1 MRISGKLLQIT
12 PTRGQNLLDPDRRF
26 TWYDCTVPARAL
38 VVHPSTTAVAEIR
51 DVLAQHVTVDASHTE
66 VDAIRRLGTEEY
78 AVVIIDYK
86 PPLDA
91 KRIAAETVA
100 AHPDAFIVMMTPDV
114 DSGRELDQSLAGKVF
129 RFLAGPD
136 QRWQLTGIVAE
147 GLRLQK
153 LERDQKELIK
163 KLSLE
168 YGKLQK
174 REKLLDLVVK
184 ERTREL
190 QVAYDRLKVASRQ
203 ALLGLAEAIEAK
215 DPYTK
220 GHCGRTA
227 VFSTALG
234 REAGLSE
241 ADMEVLEFG
250 AFLHDIGKI
259 GVKDAVLLKP
269 GALDDDEWKHMKIHP
284 VVGYQIAVQLDML
297 KPMIACIRNHHERWD
312 GSGYPD
318 KLKGQDIP
326 LLARI
331 VCLGDAYDAMATD
344 RPYKKAIPMD
354 ECKKILRKQAGP
366 QFDPDLVEL
375 FISRGIM
382 EAFS

>member
-1 MRISGKLLQIT
+1 M
-12 PTRGQNLLDPDRRF
+12 PTSCSTRPNL
-26 TWYDCTVPARAL
+26 VHRAL
-38 VVHPSTTAVAEIR
+38 AGTCYDVVVGNRALIVHPSPTAVAEIR
-51 DVLAQHVTVDASHTE
+51 DVLSHHVACDSAHTE
-66 VDAIRRLGTEEY
+66 ADALRRLSDTEY
-78 AVVIIDYK
+78 QVVVVDRK
-86 PPLDA
+86 PPIDA
-91 KRIAAETVA
+91 FRIVAQTVA
-100 AHPDAFIVMMTPDV
+100 AQPDAFIVVMTPDANE
-114 DSGRELDQSLAGKVF
+114 GRELDTSMSGKVF
-129 RFLAGPD
+129 RFLAGPE

-163 KLSLE
+163 KLGLE

-174 REKLLDLVVK
+174 REKLLDVVVK

-190 QVAYDRLKVASRQ
+190 QIAYESLKSSSRQ

-227 VFSTALG
+227 VYAMALG
-234 REAGLSE
+234 KEARLSE
-241 ADMEVLEFG
+241 TDLEVLEFG

-259 GVKDAVLLKP
+259 GIKDAVLLKP

-284 VVGYQIAVQLDML
+284 VVGFQIADQLDML
-297 KPMIACIRNHHERWD
+297 KPMIPCIRSHHERWD
-312 GSGYPD
+312 GTGYPD
-318 KLKGQDIP
+318 KIKGEDIP

-331 VCLGDAYDAMATD
+331 VCLADAYDAMATD
-344 RPYKKAIPMD
+344 RPYKRAIPMD
-354 ECKKILRKQAGP
+354 ECKKILTRQAGP
-366 QFDPDLVEL
+366 QFDPSLVDL

-382 EAFS
+382 ESFG

>member
-1 MRISGKLLQIT
+1 ML
-12 PTRGQNLLDPDRRF
+12 
-26 TWYDCTVPARAL
+26 
-38 VVHPSTTAVAEIR
+38 HPSPTAAGEIR
-51 DVLAQHVTVDASHTE
+51 EALSHLASIDIVHTE
-66 VDAIRRLGTEEY
+66 ADARHRLDTAEY
-78 AVVIIDYK
+78 AVVIIDRK
-86 PPLDA
+86 PPIDA
-91 KRIAAETVA
+91 ERIVAETTVA
-100 AHPDAFIVMMTPDV
+100 QPDAFIVVMTPDATE
-114 DSGRELDQSLAGKVF
+114 GRELDLELPGKVF
-129 RFLAGPD
+129 RFLAGAD

-153 LERDQKELIK
+153 LEREQKELIK

-174 REKLLDLVVK
+174 REKLLDVVVK

-190 QVAYDRLKVASRQ
+190 QIAYENLKAASRQ

-227 VFSTALG
+227 IYSMALG
-234 REAGLSE
+234 REARVSE
-241 ADMEVLEFG
+241 ADLEVLEFG

-259 GVKDAVLLKP
+259 GIRDSVLLKP

-297 KPMIACIRNHHERWD
+297 KPMISCIRNHHERWD
-312 GSGYPD
+312 GTGYPD
-318 KLKGQDIP
+318 KLKGADIP

-354 ECKKILRKQAGP
+354 ECKSILRRQAGP
-366 QFDPDLVEL
+366 QFDPELVEL

-382 EAFS
+382 ESFS

>member
-1 MRISGKLLQIT
+1 VVEYLVAS
-12 PTRGQNLLDPDRRF
+12 
-26 TWYDCTVPARAL
+26 RAL
-38 VVHPSTTAVAEIR
+38 IVHPSPTALAEIK
-51 DVLAQHVTVDASHTE
+51 DVLKPQLGADIAHTE
-66 VDAIRRLGTEEY
+66 VDAIRRLGEVEY
-78 AVVIIDYK
+78 AVVIVDRK

-91 KRIAAETVA
+91 RRIVAETVA
-100 AHPDAFIVMMTPDV
+100 AQPDAFIVVMVPDAAE
-114 DSGRELDQSLAGKVF
+114 GLELDSTLPGKVF

-163 KLSLE
+163 KLGLE

-174 REKLLDLVVK
+174 REKLLDVVVK

-190 QVAYDRLKVASRQ
+190 QIAYESLKAASRQ

-220 GHCGRTA
+220 GHCGRTTVYA
-227 VFSTALG
+227 MALG
-234 REAGLSE
+234 REARLGD
-241 ADMEVLEFG
+241 ADLEVLEFG

-269 GALDDDEWKHMKIHP
+269 GALDDEEWKHMKVHP
-284 VVGYQIAVQLDML
+284 VVGYQIAAQLDML
-297 KPMIACIRNHHERWD
+297 RPMMSCIRNHHERWD

-318 KLKGQDIP
+318 KLKGEDIP

-331 VCLGDAYDAMATD
+331 VCIADAYDAMATD
-344 RPYKKAIPMD
+344 RPYKRAIPVD
-354 ECKKILRKQAGP
+354 DCKVILRRQAGP
-366 QFDPDLVEL
+366 QFDPGLVEL
-375 FISRGIM
+375 FLTHDLMQSLG
-382 EAFS
+382 

>member
-1 MRISGKLLQIT
+1 MRIAGKLFHDDNLTDPT
-12 PTRGQNLLDPDRRF
+12 PARTC
-26 TWYDCTVPARAL
+26 YDWSVPSRAL
-38 VVHPSTTAVAEIR
+38 VVHPSPTAVAEIR
-51 DVLAQHVTVDASHTE
+51 DVLAVLKVTIDAVHTE
-66 VDAIRRLGTEEY
+66 VDAIRHLAEAEY
-78 AVVIIDYK
+78 SVVIIDHK

-91 KRIAAETVA
+91 TRIAAEVIA
-100 AHPDAFIVMMTPDV
+100 AQPDAFIVLMTPDV
-114 DSGRELDQSLAGKVF
+114 DSGRELDLSLSGKVF

-174 REKLLDLVVK
+174 REKLLDVVVK

-190 QVAYDRLKVASRQ
+190 QIAYESLKAASRQ

-227 VFSTALG
+227 VFATALG
-234 REAGLSE
+234 REARLDE
-241 ADMEVLEFG
+241 NDMEVLEFG

-318 KLKGQDIP
+318 KLKGPDIP

-331 VCLGDAYDAMATD
+331 VCLADAYDAMATD

-354 ECKKILRKQAGP
+354 ECKKILRRQAGP

-375 FISRGIM
+375 FIARGIM
-382 EAFS
+382 EMFA

>member
-1 MRISGKLLQIT
+1 MQEVLKPLCASE
-12 PTRGQNLLDPDRRF
+12 
-26 TWYDCTVPARAL
+26 
-38 VVHPSTTAVAEIR
+38 TAY
-51 DVLAQHVTVDASHTE
+51 TE
-66 VDAIRRLGTEEY
+66 ADAIRALAREEF
-78 AVVIIDYK
+78 AVVILDRK

-91 KRIAAETVA
+91 ARVVAEVVSA
-100 AHPDAFIVMMTPDV
+100 QPDTFIVVMTPDAAE
-114 DSGRELDQSLAGKVF
+114 GRELDGALPGKVF

-136 QRWQLTGIVAE
+136 QRWQLPGIVAE

-163 KLSLE
+163 KLGLE
-168 YGKLQK
+168 FGKLQK
-174 REKLLDLVVK
+174 REKLLDVVVK

-190 QVAYDRLKVASRQ
+190 QVAYENLKAASRQ

-227 VFSTALG
+227 VYAMALG
-234 REAGLSE
+234 REARLDE
-241 ADMEVLEFG
+241 LELETLEFG

-269 GALDDDEWKHMKIHP
+269 GPLDDDEWKHMKIHP
-284 VVGYQIAVQLDML
+284 IVGYQIAAQLDML

-331 VCLGDAYDAMATD
+331 VCLADAYDAMATD
-344 RPYKKAIPMD
+344 RPYKRAIPPE
-354 ECKKILRKQAGP
+354 ECKVILRRQAGP

-375 FISRGIM
+375 FIKGEIM
-382 EAFS
+382 ESFS

>member
-1 MRISGKLLQIT
+1 M
-12 PTRGQNLLDPDRRF
+12 
-26 TWYDCTVPARAL
+26 PARAL
-38 VVHPSTTAVAEIR
+38 VVHPSSTAVAEIR

-66 VDAIRRLGTEEY
+66 VDAIRRLGAEEY

-100 AHPDAFIVMMTPDV
+100 AQPDAFIVMMTPDV

-153 LERDQKELIK
+153 LERDRR
-163 KLSLE
+163 SSSRSSRSSTASCRSARSCSTSSSRS
-168 YGKLQK
+168 GPS
-174 REKLLDLVVK
+174 
-184 ERTREL
+184 EL
-190 QVAYDRLKVASRQ
+190 QVAYDRLKAASRQ

-234 REAGLSE
+234 REARPLRE
-241 ADMEVLEFG
+241 DMEVLEFG
-250 AFLHDIGKI
+250 VVPARHRQDRRQGR
-259 GVKDAVLLKP
+259 
-269 GALDDDEWKHMKIHP
+269 GAA
-284 VVGYQIAVQLDML
+284 QA
-297 KPMIACIRNHHERWD
+297 RRRSTTTS
-312 GSGYPD
+312 GS
-318 KLKGQDIP
+318 
-326 LLARI
+326 
-331 VCLGDAYDAMATD
+331 T
-344 RPYKKAIPMD
+344 
-354 ECKKILRKQAGP
+354 
-366 QFDPDLVEL
+366 
-375 FISRGIM
+375 
-382 EAFS
+382 

>member
-1 MRISGKLLQIT
+1 VA
-12 PTRGQNLLDPDRRF
+12 N
-26 TWYDCTVPARAL
+26 RAL
-38 VVHPSTTAVAEIR
+38 VVHPSTTAVDEIR
-51 DVLAQHVTVDASHTE
+51 DVLAQWVTVDAAHTE
-66 VDAIRRLGTEEY
+66 VEALRRLGDTEY
-78 AVVIIDYK
+78 AVLIVDRK

-91 KRIAAETVA
+91 HRIITEAVA
-100 AHPDAFIVMMTPDV
+100 AQPDMFVVVMTQDHIE
-114 DSGRELDQSLAGKVF
+114 GRELDTSLPGKVF
-129 RFLAGPD
+129 RFLAGPE

-174 REKLLDLVVK
+174 RERLLDAVVK

-190 QVAYDRLKVASRQ
+190 QIAYDSLKAASRQ

-227 VFSTALG
+227 VYAMALG
-234 REAGLSE
+234 REARLSE
-241 ADMEVLEFG
+241 NDLEVLEFG

-259 GVKDAVLLKP
+259 GIKDSVLLKP

-284 VVGYQIAVQLDML
+284 IVGYQIAAQLDML
-297 KPMIACIRNHHERWD
+297 KPMMACIRNHHERWD
-312 GSGYPD
+312 GTGYPD
-318 KLKGQDIP
+318 KLKGEDIP
-326 LLARI
+326 LFARI
-331 VCLGDAYDAMATD
+331 VCLADAYDAMATD
-344 RPYKKAIPMD
+344 RPYKAAIPID
-354 ECKKILRKQAGP
+354 ECRKILTRQAGP
-366 QFDPDLVEL
+366 QFDPALVEL
-375 FISRGIM
+375 FLSRKIM
-382 EAFS
+382 ESFGG

>member
-1 MRISGKLLQIT
+1 VLKAQVTS
-12 PTRGQNLLDPDRRF
+12 D
-26 TWYDCTVPARAL
+26 
-38 VVHPSTTAVAEIR
+38 VA
-51 DVLAQHVTVDASHTE
+51 HTE
-66 VDAIRRLGTEEY
+66 VDAIHRLGAAEY
-78 AVVIIDYK
+78 AVVIVDQK

-91 KRIAAETVA
+91 ARIVAETVA
-100 AHPDAFIVMMTPDV
+100 AQPDAFIVVMTPDDQV
-114 DSGRELDQSLAGKVF
+114 GRDLDNALPGKVF

-136 QRWQLTGIVAE
+136 QRWQLTGIVSE
-147 GLRLQK
+147 GLRLQR

-163 KLSLE
+163 KLGLE

-174 REKLLDLVVK
+174 REKLLDVVVK

-190 QVAYDRLKVASRQ
+190 QVAYESLKAASRQ

-227 VFSTALG
+227 VYAMALG
-234 REAGLSE
+234 RELNLSE
-241 ADMEVLEFG
+241 SELETLEFG

-269 GALDDDEWKHMKIHP
+269 GPLDDTEWTHMKIHP

-318 KLKGQDIP
+318 KLKGEAIP
-326 LLARI
+326 ILARI
-331 VCLGDAYDAMATD
+331 VCLADAYDAMATD
-344 RPYKKAIPMD
+344 RPYKRAIPID
-354 ECKKILRKQAGP
+354 ECRVIMKRQAGP
-366 QFDPDLVEL
+366 QFDPGLVETFL
-375 FISRGIM
+375 AREIM
-382 EAFS
+382 ESFA

>member
-1 MRISGKLLQIT
+1 MI
-12 PTRGQNLLDPDRRF
+12 NV
-26 TWYDCTVPARAL
+26 VPRAL
-38 VVHPSTTAVAEIR
+38 VVHPSSTAASEIKEALSH
-51 DVLAQHVTVDASHTE
+51 LADIDIVHTE
-66 VDAIRRLGTEEY
+66 ADAIRRLSEVEY
-78 AVVIIDYK
+78 AVVIVDRK
-86 PPLDA
+86 PPIDA
-91 KRIAAETVA
+91 KRLVDETTMA
-100 AHPDAFIVMMTPDV
+100 QPDAFLVVMTPDATE
-114 DSGRELDQSLAGKVF
+114 GREFDLEMPGKVF

-136 QRWQLTGIVAE
+136 QRWQLTGIVSE
-147 GLRLQK
+147 GLRLAK
-153 LERDQKELIK
+153 LEREQKDLIK

-168 YGKLQK
+168 YGKLQR
-174 REKLLDLVVK
+174 REKLLDVVVK

-190 QVAYDRLKVASRQ
+190 QVAYENLKAASRQ

-220 GHCGRTA
+220 GHCGRTT
-227 VFSTALG
+227 VYSMALG
-234 REAGLSE
+234 REARLSE
-241 ADMEVLEFG
+241 TDLEVLEFG

-259 GVKDAVLLKP
+259 GVRDAVLLKP
-269 GALDDDEWKHMKIHP
+269 GSLDDEEWKHMKIHP

-312 GSGYPD
+312 GTGYPD
-318 KLKGQDIP
+318 KLKGADIP

-354 ECKKILRKQAGP
+354 ECKQILRRQAGP
-366 QFDPDLVEL
+366 QFDPELVEL

-382 EAFS
+382 ESFS

>member
-1 MRISGKLLQIT
+1 
-12 PTRGQNLLDPDRRF
+12 
-26 TWYDCTVPARAL
+26 VPPRAL

-51 DVLAQHVTVDASHTE
+51 DVLQHLVAVDSAHTQ
-66 VDAIRRLGTEEY
+66 VDAIRRVGDAEY
-78 AVVIIDYK
+78 AVVVIDQK

-91 KRIAAETVA
+91 RRIVSEVIAAQ
-100 AHPDAFIVMMTPDV
+100 PDAFVVLMTPDV
-114 DSGRELDQSLAGKVF
+114 DSGRELDQSLPGKVF

-136 QRWQLTGIVAE
+136 QRWQLTGIVHE

-163 KLSLE
+163 RLSLE
-168 YGKLQK
+168 YGKLQR
-174 REKLLDLVVK
+174 REKLLDVVVK

-190 QVAYDRLKVASRQ
+190 QVAYDRLKAASRQ

-220 GHCGRTA
+220 GHCGRTTVYA
-227 VFSTALG
+227 TALG
-234 REAGLSE
+234 REARLSE
-241 ADMEVLEFG
+241 EDMEVLEFG

-269 GALDDDEWKHMKIHP
+269 GALDDEEWKHMKIHP

-297 KPMIACIRNHHERWD
+297 KPMISCIRNHHERWD

-318 KLKGQDIP
+318 KLKGEDIP

-331 VCLGDAYDAMATD
+331 VCLADAYDAMATD
-344 RPYKKAIPMD
+344 RPYKKAIPME
-354 ECKKILRKQAGP
+354 ECKGIMRRQAGP
-366 QFDPDLVEL
+366 QFDPSLVEL

-382 EAFS
+382 EAFA

>member
-1 MRISGKLLQIT
+1 MII
-12 PTRGQNLLDPDRRF
+12 NV
-26 TWYDCTVPARAL
+26 VPRAL
-38 VVHPSTTAVAEIR
+38 VVHPSPTAALEIREALSHLADIDIVHTEADASRRVAE
-51 DVLAQHVTVDASHTE
+51 
-66 VDAIRRLGTEEY
+66 EEY
-78 AVVIIDYK
+78 AVVIIDHK
-86 PPLDA
+86 PPIDA
-91 KRIAAETVA
+91 KRLVSETTMA
-100 AHPDAFIVMMTPDV
+100 QPDALVVVMTPDATE
-114 DSGRELDQSLAGKVF
+114 GREFDLEMPGKVF
-129 RFLAGPD
+129 RFLAGPE
-136 QRWQLTGIVAE
+136 QRWQLTGIVSE
-147 GLRLQK
+147 SLRLAR
-153 LERDQKELIK
+153 LERDQKDLIK

-168 YGKLQK
+168 YGKLQR
-174 REKLLDLVVK
+174 REKLLDVVVR

-190 QVAYDRLKVASRQ
+190 QVAYENLKAASRQ

-227 VFSTALG
+227 VYSMALG
-234 REAGLSE
+234 KEARLSE
-241 ADMEVLEFG
+241 ADLEVLEFG

-259 GVKDAVLLKP
+259 GVRDSVLLKP
-269 GALDDDEWKHMKIHP
+269 GSLDDDEWKHMKIHP

-312 GSGYPD
+312 GTGYPD
-318 KLKGQDIP
+318 KLKAEDTP

-354 ECKKILRKQAGP
+354 ECKQILRRQAGP
-366 QFDPDLVEL
+366 QFDPELVEL

>member
-1 MRISGKLLQIT
+1 M
-12 PTRGQNLLDPDRRF
+12 
-26 TWYDCTVPARAL
+26 
-38 VVHPSTTAVAEIR
+38 AEIR
-51 DVLAQHVTVDASHTE
+51 DVLAGLAVTVDAAHAE
-66 VDAIRRLGTEEY
+66 AEAIHQLAAEEY
-78 AVVIIDYK
+78 AVVILDHK

-91 KRIAAETVA
+91 HRLATEVIAAQ
-100 AHPDAFIVMMTPDV
+100 PDAFIVLMTADV

-136 QRWQLTGIVAE
+136 QRWQLSGIVAE
-147 GLRLQK
+147 GLRLLK
-153 LERDQKELIK
+153 LEREQKELIK

-168 YGKLQK
+168 YNKLQK
-174 REKLLDLVVK
+174 REKLLDVVVK

-190 QVAYDRLKVASRQ
+190 QLAYESLKAGSRQ

-227 VFSTALG
+227 VFATALG
-234 REAGLSE
+234 REARLGE

-259 GVKDAVLLKP
+259 GVRDAVLLKP
-269 GALDDDEWKHMKIHP
+269 GPLDEEEWKHMRVHP

-312 GSGYPD
+312 GTGYPD
-318 KLKGQDIP
+318 RLKGADIP
-326 LLARI
+326 ILARI
-331 VCLGDAYDAMATD
+331 VCLADAFDAMATD
-344 RPYKKAIPMD
+344 RPYKRALSLE
-354 ECKKILRKQAGP
+354 ECKRILRRQAGP
-366 QFDPDLVEL
+366 QFDPDLTEL
-375 FISRGIM
+375 FISSGVLEM
-382 EAFS
+382 FSSG

>member
-1 MRISGKLLQIT
+1 MG
-12 PTRGQNLLDPDRRF
+12 GV
-26 TWYDCTVPARAL
+26 VPRAL
-38 VVHPSTTAVAEIR
+38 VVHPSPTAASEIR
-51 DVLAQHVTVDASHTE
+51 EVLLHLANVDLVYSE
-66 VDAIRRLGTEEY
+66 GDARHRLGNHEY
-78 AVVIIDYK
+78 AVVIIDRK
-86 PPLDA
+86 PPIDA
-91 KRIAAETVA
+91 RRLVPEASAAQ
-100 AHPDAFIVMMTPDV
+100 PDAFIVVMTPDAAEG
-114 DSGRELDQSLAGKVF
+114 SELDLELHGKVF

-153 LERDQKELIK
+153 LEREQKELIK

-168 YGKLQK
+168 YSKLQK
-174 REKLLDLVVK
+174 REKLLDVVVK

-190 QVAYDRLKVASRQ
+190 QVAYENLKAASRH

-227 VFSTALG
+227 VYAMALG
-234 REAGLSE
+234 RECGLPESE
-241 ADMEVLEFG
+241 LETLEFG

-269 GALDDDEWKHMKIHP
+269 GSLDEEEWKHMKIHP

-312 GSGYPD
+312 GTGYPD
-318 KLKGQDIP
+318 KLKGADIP

-331 VCLGDAYDAMATD
+331 VTLADAFDAMSTD
-344 RPYKKAIPMD
+344 RPYQQGFPIA
-354 ECKKILRKQAGP
+354 ECKQILRRQAGP
-366 QFDPDLVEL
+366 MFDPDLVEL
-375 FISRGIM
+375 FIARGII
-382 EAFS
+382 EALA

>member
-1 MRISGKLLQIT
+1 MGS
-12 PTRGQNLLDPDRRF
+12 
-26 TWYDCTVPARAL
+26 RAL
-38 VVHPSTTAVAEIR
+38 IVHPSPTAVAEIK
-51 DVLAQHVTVDASHTE
+51 DVLRSQLSCDAAHTDADAS
-66 VDAIRRLGTEEY
+66 RRLGENEY
-78 AVVIIDYK
+78 AVVIVDSK
-86 PPLDA
+86 PPIDA
-91 KRIAAETVA
+91 RRIVTETAAA
-100 AHPDAFIVMMTPDV
+100 LPDAFIVVITPDANE
-114 DSGRELDQSLAGKVF
+114 GRELDSQLPGRVF
-129 RFLAGPD
+129 RFLAGPE

-174 REKLLDLVVK
+174 REKLLDVVVR

-190 QVAYDRLKVASRQ
+190 QIAYDALKAASRQ

-227 VFSTALG
+227 VYAMALAK
-234 REAGLSE
+234 ELNLSE
-241 ADMEVLEFG
+241 SELETLEFG

-259 GVKDAVLLKP
+259 GVKDSVLLKP
-269 GALDDDEWKHMKIHP
+269 GPLDDDEWKHMKIHP

-318 KLKGQDIP
+318 KLAGEQIP
-326 LLARI
+326 ILARV
-331 VCLGDAYDAMATD
+331 VCLADAYDAMATD
-344 RPYKKAIPMD
+344 RPYKRAIPMD
-354 ECKKILRKQAGP
+354 ECKVILRRQAGP
-366 QFDPDLVEL
+366 QFDPHLVEL
-375 FISRGIM
+375 FIERQIM
-382 EAFS
+382 ESFQ

>member
-1 MRISGKLLQIT
+1 
-12 PTRGQNLLDPDRRF
+12 
-26 TWYDCTVPARAL
+26 
-38 VVHPSTTAVAEIR
+38 
-51 DVLAQHVTVDASHTE
+51 
-66 VDAIRRLGTEEY
+66 
-78 AVVIIDYK
+78 
-86 PPLDA
+86 
-91 KRIAAETVA
+91 
-100 AHPDAFIVMMTPDV
+100 
-114 DSGRELDQSLAGKVF
+114 VF

-190 QVAYDRLKVASRQ
+190 QVAYDRLKIASRQ

-227 VFSTALG
+227 VFATALG

-269 GALDDDEWKHMKIHP
+269 GALDDEEWKHMKIHP

-318 KLKGQDIP
+318 KLKGEDIP

-354 ECKKILRKQAGP
+354 ECKKILRRQAGP